1 MTLVQSQSQAQPLVE
16 PASQYFHKL
25 KFPKSRQG
33 SAKQTAMP
41 GLTFP
46 ESHTQSSHSQSS
58 PSLTYASTSHQSNQP
73 AGVAFLQEPPAAS
86 QRKQSTS
93 ASSRRSLPSSQS
105 KQTPVPAPT
114 IPQNKSEW
122 SASPTPGHATTA
134 SPTLTKQQAPKR
146 SRARK
151 SGAEPNQQA
160 QLEEYDG
167 IKQAAALSQAAIQVQ
182 GRPSPSVESPYQSA
196 TRLKS
201 RQGNRSQ
208 TSTPVASSSRPPP
221 QAPQAATN
229 TSYNA
234 TSSASISNYDPYA
247 RYDNSTS
254 SQYANATNDQ
264 GSSRIAYEPGSY
276 QPTTVAA
283 TTSTSYSSSPA
294 YDYSQ
299 TNRSSNPL
307 SQALNTSTGYT
318 NTNSSTPTQ
327 WPPSRAPSTQAHVQ
341 SHATTSY
348 SIPPATTSASH
359 SYGTRSAGSRAQHQ
373 NTYSQ
378 PQPQPQ
384 PQQSYGSYSTQ
395 QPNTSQQPQQNWYG
409 FNSANSSSSNP
420 NQTSYN
426 SNQNSGYS
434 NTTNPSRGAS
444 YNSQRSNVPNYS
456 GQGYNAGSDDQ
467 SLYDLLR
474 ASGSTH

>member
-1 MTLVQSQSQAQPLVE
+1 MELVQPQAQHLAE
-16 PASQYFHKL
+16 PAAQYFHKL
-25 KFPKSRQG
+25 KFPKTRQG
-33 SAKQTAMP
+33 SVKQTAMP

-73 AGVAFLQEPPAAS
+73 AGVAFPQEPSAAS
-86 QRKQSTS
+86 QRKQSAST
-93 ASSRRSLPSSQS
+93 SSRRSLPSGQS
-105 KQTPVPAPT
+105 KHTPVPAPT
-114 IPQNKSEW
+114 VPQNTSEW
-122 SASPTPGHATTA
+122 NASPTPVHATTA
-134 SPTLTKQQAPKR
+134 SPALTKQQAPKR

-160 QLEEYDG
+160 PPEEYDG
-167 IKQAAALSQAAIQVQ
+167 IKQAAALSQAAIQTQ
-182 GRPSPSVESPYQSA
+182 GRPSPSVESPYQNA
-196 TRLKS
+196 TRIKS

-234 TSSASISNYDPYA
+234 TSSASVSNYDPYA
-247 RYDNSTS
+247 RYDSSTS
-254 SQYANATNDQ
+254 GQYANATNDQ

-299 TNRSSNPL
+299 GNRSSNPL
-307 SQALNTSTGYT
+307 SQSLHTSTGYT
-318 NTNSSTPTQ
+318 NANSSTPAQ
-327 WPPSRAPSTQAHVQ
+327 WAPSRTPSTQAHAQ
-341 SHATTSY
+341 SHTTTSY
-348 SIPPATTSASH
+348 SMPPATTSASH

-378 PQPQPQ
+378 PQPQ
-384 PQQSYGSYSTQ
+384 QSYGSYSAQ

-409 FNSANSSSSNP
+409 FNSANNSSSSSNP
-420 NQTSYN
+420 NQSSYN
-426 SNQNSGYS
+426 SNQNSGYN